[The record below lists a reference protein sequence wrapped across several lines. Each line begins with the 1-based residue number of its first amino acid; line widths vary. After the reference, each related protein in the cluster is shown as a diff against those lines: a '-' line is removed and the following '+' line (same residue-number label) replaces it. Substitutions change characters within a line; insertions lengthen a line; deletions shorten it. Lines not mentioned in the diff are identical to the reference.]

1 MRKMRRSRKARRT
14 MVDCRPG
21 TRIARYVGSIA
32 SRSMMP
38 KTLFMY
44 RVGRRTATMRAVYS
58 TVKRPVKNHSACIKK
73 TPYTACRDSTLSSI
87 TISTLVTMLHSKT
100 SSKSLPA
107 RVSDSKMTLWSFPRQ
122 PPSGPCASCCI
133 PLEDPLPI
141 ADMIADKEHE
151 KCQCSKRDGG
161 ARDGAEIPDRGRD
174 ALTTLIA
181 RECCL
186 RARSE
191 IISLLS
197 PRARPTLR
205 DHESCRVQELL

>member
-58 TVKRPVKNHSACIKK
+58 TVKRAVKNHSACIKK

-133 PLEDPLPI
+133 PLEDPVIP
-141 ADMIADKEHE
+141 DMIADASGNAHILDDH
-151 KCQCSKRDGG
+151 RL
-161 ARDGAEIPDRGRD
+161 RGPV
-174 ALTTLIA
+174 TLIGGTPLY
-181 RECCL
+181 RHHYLE
-186 RARSE
+186 
-191 IISLLS
+191 
-197 PRARPTLR
+197 PRDDFA
-205 DHESCRVQELL
+205 ENRVFPIQ